1 MPLPSQTRPALRL
14 GFLASHGGSNMQA
27 ILDACQDGR
36 LTAAPAVVI
45 SNNSGSQSLTRARRA
60 EVPAYHLSG
69 KTHPEP
75 DALDAAIL
83 DVLHRHQVNLVIL
96 VGYMRL
102 LGPKT
107 LAAYQRRILN
117 IHPALL
123 PSFGGKGLY
132 GPAVHEAVLA
142 AGDSETGVTIHIVDE
157 QFDSGPIIAQVTV
170 PVEKDDTTESLAARV
185 LAQEHLL
192 FVETL
197 QRIERGEL
205 ELP

>member
-27 ILDACQDGR
+27 ILDACKDGR
-36 LTAAPAVVI
+36 LTAEPEVVI
-45 SNNSGSQSLTRARRA
+45 SNNSGSHALARARRSG
-60 EVPAYHLSG
+60 VPAYHLSG
-69 KTHPEP
+69 KTHPKL
-75 DALDAAIL
+75 DDLDAAIL
-83 DVLHRHQVNLVIL
+83 DVLHRHEVNLVIL
-96 VGYMRL
+96 AGYVRL

-107 LAAYQRRILN
+107 IATYQRRILN

-142 AGDSETGVTIHIVDE
+142 AGDSVTGVTIHVVDE
-157 QFDSGPIIAQVTV
+157 QFDRGPILAQVTV
-170 PVEKDDTTESLAARV
+170 PVEKNDTTESLAGRV

-197 QRIERGEL
+197 QQIERGEL

>member
-36 LTAAPAVVI
+36 LTAEPAVVI
-45 SNNSGSQSLTRARRA
+45 SNNSGSNALVRARRA
-60 EVPAYHLSG
+60 GVPGYHLSANVH
-69 KTHPEP
+69 TDPE
-75 DALDAAIL
+75 DLDAAIL
-83 DVLHRHQVNLVIL
+83 DVLDRHQVNLVIL
-96 VGYMRL
+96 AGYMRL
-102 LGPKT
+102 IGPKT
-107 LAAYQRRILN
+107 IATYQRKILN

-123 PSFGGKGLY
+123 PSFGGKGLF

-142 AGDSETGVTIHIVDE
+142 AGDSVTGVTIHVVDE
-157 QFDSGPIIAQVTV
+157 QFDSGPILAQVTV

-197 QRIERGEL
+197 QRIERGDL
-205 ELP
+205 KLP

>member
-96 VGYMRL
+96 AGYMRL
-102 LGPKT
+102 IGPKT
-107 LAAYQRRILN
+107 IATYQRRILN

-123 PSFGGKGLY
+123 PSFSGKGLY

-142 AGDSETGVTIHIVDE
+142 TGDSETGVTIHVVDE

>member
-36 LTAAPAVVI
+36 LTAEPEVVI
-45 SNNSGSQSLTRARRA
+45 SNNSGSQALARARRA
-60 EVPAYHLSG
+60 GVPAYHLSG
-69 KTHPEP
+69 KTHPKL
-75 DALDAAIL
+75 DDLDAAIL
-83 DVLHRHQVNLVIL
+83 DVLHRHEVNLVIL
-96 VGYMRL
+96 AGYVRL

-107 LAAYQRRILN
+107 IATYQRRILN

-142 AGDSETGVTIHIVDE
+142 AGDSVTGVTIHVVDE
-157 QFDSGPIIAQVTV
+157 QFDRGPILAQVTV
-170 PVEKDDTTESLAARV
+170 PVEKDDTTGSLAGRV

-197 QRIERGEL
+197 QQIERGEL

>member
-36 LTAAPAVVI
+36 LTAEPAVVI
-45 SNNSGSQSLTRARRA
+45 SNNSGSHAFARARRA
-60 EVPAYHLSG
+60 GVSAYHLSG
-69 KTHPEP
+69 KTHPKP
-75 DALDAAIL
+75 DDLDAAIL
-83 DVLHRHQVNLVIL
+83 DVLHRHEVNLVIL
-96 VGYMRL
+96 AGYMRL

-107 LAAYQRRILN
+107 IATYQRRILN

-142 AGDSETGVTIHIVDE
+142 AGDSVTGVTIHVVDE
-157 QFDSGPIIAQVTV
+157 QFDRGPILAQVTV
-170 PVEKDDTTESLAARV
+170 PVEKDDTTELLAARV

>member
-1 MPLPSQTRPALRL
+1 MPLPSQTRSALRL

-27 ILDACQDGR
+27 ILDACEDGR
-36 LTAAPAVVI
+36 LTAESAVVI
-45 SNNSGSQSLTRARRA
+45 SNNSGSNALVRARSA
-60 EVPAYHLSG
+60 GVPAYHLSG
-69 KTHPEP
+69 KTHPGP
-75 DALDAAIL
+75 DDLDTAIL
-83 DVLHRHQVNLVIL
+83 DVLHRHEVNLVIL
-96 VGYMRL
+96 AGYMRL

-107 LAAYQRRILN
+107 ISVYQRRILN

-123 PSFGGKGLY
+123 PNFGGKGLY
-132 GPAVHEAVLA
+132 GPAVHEAVLS
-142 AGDSETGVTIHIVDE
+142 AGDSATGVTIHVVDE
-157 QFDSGPIIAQVTV
+157 DFDSGPILAQVTV
-170 PVEKDDTTESLAARV
+170 PVKKDDTVDSLSARV

>member
-36 LTAAPAVVI
+36 LTAEPAVVI
-45 SNNSGSQSLTRARRA
+45 SNNSESNALVRARRA
-60 EVPAYHLSG
+60 GVPAYHLSANVH
-69 KTHPEP
+69 TDPE
-75 DALDAAIL
+75 DLDAAIL
-83 DVLHRHQVNLVIL
+83 DVLDRHQVNLVIL
-96 VGYMRL
+96 AGYMRL
-102 LGPKT
+102 IGPKT
-107 LAAYQRRILN
+107 IATYQRRILN

-123 PSFGGKGLY
+123 PSFGGKGLF

-142 AGDSETGVTIHIVDE
+142 AGDSVTGVTIHVVDE
-157 QFDSGPIIAQVTV
+157 QFDSGPILAQVTV

-205 ELP
+205 KLP